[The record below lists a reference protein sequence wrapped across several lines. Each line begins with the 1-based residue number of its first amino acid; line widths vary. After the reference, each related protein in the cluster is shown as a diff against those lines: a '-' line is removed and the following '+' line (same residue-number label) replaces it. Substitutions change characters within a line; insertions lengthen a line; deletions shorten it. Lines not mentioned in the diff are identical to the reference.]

1 MIYKSNIF
9 KLAIFTLL
17 FVFIFQKIEC
27 RAEGSEI
34 LILYDTYNE
43 FGQLDNK
50 LNSVVKAALSCN
62 KSIQIKKI
70 EENNIE
76 DLDSYKAIIVLLND
90 SSIIH
95 NYNAKLLKYK
105 EKIIFIEGAFTDSS
119 SEYWK
124 LKADIYEKITGNK
137 PQYNKNYILID
148 KVYPFLD
155 LNAFI
160 QKVDFLHE
168 KGIPFIVSVMPV
180 NDNSEFAAMEKFCEA
195 LRYAQSKGGR
205 IVLHSFVTYLYQVEG
220 IEATNKMKQALSNYL
235 KYGVY
240 PIALDLPSGW
250 FYKED
255 YKKLIQ
261 TTTTAVIYK
270 DSELGVLDFNAYN
283 IQGFTDVIEKVDV
296 TENEKYINSPNSFN
310 MAYSMNVDIDK
321 ESFVKSVNNIVNR
334 GVEINNIAYLSNKLS
349 LGEELIS
356 TKDSSTIMHGNEIY
370 QGRYLSIDDL
380 KQSGIDKG
388 NYINVNEGLID
399 ITLANRIIFIFTLGV
414 SVVFVIIVF
423 ISRQIDIKKFLK

>member
-9 KLAIFTLL
+9 KLVIFTLL
-17 FVFIFQKIEC
+17 FVFIFQKMEC

-43 FGQLDNK
+43 FGRLDNK

-90 SSIIH
+90 SSIIN

-160 QKVDFLHE
+160 KKVDFLHE

-205 IVLHSFVTYLYQVEG
+205 IVLHSFITYLYQVEG

-240 PIALDLPSGW
+240 PIALDLPAGW

-261 TTTTAVIYK
+261 TTTTAVIEK
-270 DSELGVLDFNAYN
+270 DSELAVFIDVLADIGDGQSIEQNLSTFSSHIKN
-283 IQGFTDVIEKVDV
+283 IISIIECADPYTLVIMDEVGAGTDPGEG
-296 TENEKYINSPNSFN
+296 
-310 MAYSMNVDIDK
+310 M
-321 ESFVKSVNNIVNR
+321 
-334 GVEINNIAYLSNKLS
+334 GIATAVM
-349 LGEELIS
+349 E
-356 TKDSSTIMHGNEIY
+356 EIY
-370 QGRYLSIDDL
+370 KKGSI
-380 KQSGIDKG
+380 
-388 NYINVNEGLID
+388 LIATTH
-399 ITLANRIIFIFTLGV
+399 IAR
-414 SVVFVIIVF
+414 
-423 ISRQIDIKKFLK
+423 

>member
-9 KLAIFTLL
+9 KLFIFTLL
-17 FVFIFQKIEC
+17 FVFIFQKMEC

-76 DLDSYKAIIVLLND
+76 GLDSYKAIIVLLND

-119 SEYWK
+119 PEFRK
-124 LKADIYEKITGNK
+124 LKAYIYEKITGNK
-137 PQYNKNYILID
+137 PQYNKNYVLID

-160 QKVDFLHE
+160 KKVDFLHE

-205 IVLHSFVTYLYQVEG
+205 ILLHSFVTYLYQVEG
-220 IEATNKMKQALSNYL
+220 IEATSKMKQALSNYL

-240 PIALDLPSGW
+240 PIALDLPAGW

-261 TTTTAVIYK
+261 TTTTAVIEK

-283 IQGFTDVIEKVDV
+283 IESFTDVIEKVDV
-296 TENEKYINSPNSFN
+296 IENEIYVNSPNSFN
-310 MAYSMNVDIDK
+310 MAYSINVDKDQ
-321 ESFVKSVNNIVNR
+321 ESFVKSVNNIINS

-356 TKDSSTIMHGNEIY
+356 TKGSSTIMHGNEIY
-370 QGRYLSIDDL
+370 QGRYLSIEDL

-388 NYINVNEGLID
+388 NYINVNKGLID

-414 SVVFVIIVF
+414 SIVFVIIVF